1 MIHCPSCNRQ
11 ATGDERFCRWCGAA
25 LPHAWGG
32 GAPAHWGGPAA
43 GGGGP
48 AAPVAQSWPGHG
60 PGTAAPAAGFMLPP
74 SLRHPKESA
83 YFALAA
89 LAAGVAWLF
98 LIWIVLLVGWLLIIP
113 LAIIWWLAE
122 QFFRAQLLGNAVK
135 VSEAQFPEIHT
146 MVTDY
151 CRRLGLSRAPE
162 VYIVNSDG
170 LVNALAVRRLR
181 GKYILLM
188 SGLVDLLLSTGSLDE
203 LGSVLGHELGH
214 HAMGHT
220 SPWRGLFLAP
230 GLVVPFLG
238 AAYSRACELTA
249 DRVGMWLAGS
259 KDAAIRGLAALAC
272 GSRAL
277 APSLNLASFLAQ
289 EREVEGFF
297 AFLNDLFSTHP
308 RITKRVEE
316 LQAGEAEVLAMRRA

>member
-1 MIHCPSCNRQ
+1 MESRP
-11 ATGDERFCRWCGAA
+11 GVG
-25 LPHAWGG
+25 PAWG
-32 GAPAHWGGPAA
+32 
-43 GGGGP
+43 
-48 AAPVAQSWPGHG
+48 APVAVNV
-60 PGTAAPAAGFMLPP
+60 APP

-151 CRRLGLSRAPE
+151 CRRLGLSRVPE

-170 LVNALAVRRLR
+170 LVNALAIRKLR
-181 GKYILLM
+181 GKYILLL
-188 SGLVDLLLSTGSLDE
+188 SGLVDLLLSSGAMDE
-203 LGSVLGHELGH
+203 LGSVIGHELGH

-220 SPWRGLFLAP
+220 NPWKNLFLAP

-238 AAYSRACELTA
+238 AAYSRARELTA

-272 GSRAL
+272 GSRVL

-289 EREVEGFF
+289 EREVVGFF

-316 LQAGEAEVLAMRRA
+316 LQAGEAEVLAMRGA